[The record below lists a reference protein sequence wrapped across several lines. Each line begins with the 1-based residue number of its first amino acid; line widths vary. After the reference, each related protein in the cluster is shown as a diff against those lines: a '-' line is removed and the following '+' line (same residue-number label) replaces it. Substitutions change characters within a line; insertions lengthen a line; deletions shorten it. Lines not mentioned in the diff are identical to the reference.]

1 VDDGPKLVVVSRWP
15 GRAACQ
21 GWPSTGPRP
30 KSVVLQLLKWRSQ
43 QTNANLR
50 RLAEQ
55 VVKDC
60 SDVLYDGEMSRRSV
74 YDNLFM
80 TAHLLAV

>member
-1 VDDGPKLVVVSRWP
+1 
-15 GRAACQ
+15 
-21 GWPSTGPRP
+21 
-30 KSVVLQLLKWRSQ
+30 VVLQLLKWRSQ